1 MSRSY
6 KKYSDKDD
14 NIKSINLTLSSNKD
28 ILTDGPKYLLAKTK
42 SIISKGALETQMAS
56 LFYQLG
62 KIVYEEYEYDVN
74 NSKEI
79 KTCLKKIKKIRDNLS
94 EK

>member
-14 NIKSINLTLSSNKD
+14 NIKLLNLTFASNKNV
-28 ILTDGPKYLLAKTK
+28 LADGSKYLLDKTK
-42 SIISKGALETQMAS
+42 SIITKGALETQMAS

-79 KTCLKKIKKIRDNLS
+79 KTCLKKIKKIRDTLPQ
-94 EK
+94 K

>member
-14 NIKSINLTLSSNKD
+14 NIKSLNLTFASNKSV
-28 ILTDGPKYLLAKTK
+28 LADGSKYLLDKTK
-42 SIISKGALETQMAS
+42 SIITKGAIETQMAS

-62 KIVYEEYEYDVN
+62 KIVYEEYEYEVS

-79 KTCLKKIKKIRDNLS
+79 KSCLKKIKKLRDTLA